1 MEHTHTQY
9 EINFFQTHRNT
20 KWNEM
25 GPKWVKSD
33 AKTNKKNTRMLELY
47 LNLKKTHTNNKN
59 KHKKTEV
66 KNVHICKKKEN
77 RRK

>member
-1 MEHTHTQY
+1 
-9 EINFFQTHRNT
+9 
-20 KWNEM
+20 
-25 GPKWVKSD
+25 
-33 AKTNKKNTRMLELY
+33 MLELY
-47 LNLKKTHTNNKN
+47 LNLQKTHTNNKN